1 MKETG
6 ECVYSTDQHQYV
18 LTQKLLDDAPK
29 HSILSKE
36 KIAINVPV
44 KLLHG
49 MRDESVSYAVSLEL
63 ARKLQTSYVS
73 INVSKPTDHRF
84 SQPEDLKLIFDA
96 MNELV
101 EDSKDVTNLAI
112 RSFAS
117 FSRYSHVKP
126 SDMLERAKAN
136 RRARLG

>member
-1 MKETG
+1 
-6 ECVYSTDQHQYV
+6 
-18 LTQKLLDDAPK
+18 
-29 HSILSKE
+29 
-36 KIAINVPV
+36 
-44 KLLHG
+44 

-63 ARKLQTSYVS
+63 ARKMQTSYVS

-136 RRARLG
+136 RRARLS